1 MNLGFTQIFKLRRR
15 GLASKKASANKGEE
29 LPGAYDKDQGDF
41 AGASFHESQ
50 GTEIKLDLN
59 HS

>member
-1 MNLGFTQIFKLRRR
+1 MNFGFTQIFKLRRR

-41 AGASFHESQ
+41 AGVSFHQSQ
-50 GTEIKLDLN
+50 GTEIK
-59 HS
+59 